1 MGQEYKHWVVTA
13 TKPRPTKN
21 EGWLPVANMSSLTY
35 NAATESGAW
44 RECLAQLPSSLI
56 DLYFQPEY
64 VAMHLFVPEAEAL
77 AFSYSRGGNNW
88 FYPFVKQPIS
98 SVGSRLFDQEHYCD
112 IEAAYGYAGPI
123 STTDDPQ
130 FLHEAH
136 EAFSEWCARNGVVAE
151 FVRLHPLLRN
161 ERWLDG
167 QTEVIHDRDTVSI
180 DLATATSDMP
190 LLNSDARYMLRRA
203 ERAGVVVASQPPSAG
218 FDQFVYLYKKTM
230 KRVEA
235 GDYYFFG
242 DDYYNKLKNLVEQH
256 GWLLAAEQS
265 GRWVA
270 AGLFLRSGCYLNYH
284 LSASDPDNRVP
295 GATNALIYA
304 AAQIGMRHGLQRF
317 HLGGGRTSRPDDA
330 LLKFKQ
336 SMGSCRHAFHIAK
349 RVRNQEVYSRVCA
362 IWREQYP
369 SLIPIFG
376 NRFLCYKEKPRVHP

>member
-1 MGQEYKHWVVTA
+1 
-13 TKPRPTKN
+13 
-21 EGWLPVANMSSLTY
+21 MSAIILDAKAD
-35 NAATESGAW
+35 AARWHAM
-44 RECLAQLPSSLI
+44 LAQMPEPMRDI
-56 DLYFQPEY
+56 YFYPEY
-64 VAMHLFVPEAEAL
+64 LGMHVFAPQTEARLFA
-77 AFSYSRGGNNW
+77 YSRGEHHW
-88 FYPFVKQPIS
+88 LYPFLKQ
-98 SVGSRLFDQEHYCD
+98 RLLSIGNENFNQVEYYDL
-112 IEAAYGYAGPI
+112 EAAYGYGGPL
-123 STTDDPQ
+123 STTEDGQ
-130 FLHEAH
+130 FLSEAH

-180 DLATATSDMP
+180 DLATAASDMP

-218 FDQFVYLYKKTM
+218 FDHFVDLYKKTM

-242 DDYYNKLKNLVEQH
+242 DDYYNKLKNLIEQH
-256 GWLLAAEQS
+256 GWLLAAEQG

-270 AGLFLRSGCYLNYH
+270 ASFFLRGECYLHYH